1 VGITT
6 VGVTGSGT
14 LDGVSMSADTA
25 NKTFTIASG
34 NAAGMKV
41 KYTGIGADAT
51 LYYGQSLIEK
61 LTAFLTS
68 VLDTS
73 NGELSTR
80 TATISKELTDQSTL
94 LTDLNTQMESLRA
107 RYITQF
113 TNMEQAVTSLK
124 STGEY
129 LTNLFEAMNSDK

>member
-1 VGITT
+1 MAQTEVITGPAANATVLGSKTFKTILSITPSANTTGSITMGYTGVGITT

-41 KYTGIGADAT
+41 KYSGIGADAT

-61 LTAFLTS
+61 INCFF
-68 VLDTS
+68 
-73 NGELSTR
+73 N
-80 TATISKELTDQSTL
+80 
-94 LTDLNTQMESLRA
+94 
-107 RYITQF
+107 
-113 TNMEQAVTSLK
+113 
-124 STGEY
+124 
-129 LTNLFEAMNSDK
+129 